1 MTRDLTTETSTYKKG
16 FEISITAHVC
26 VLFLLFAASILSSL
40 PFFRR
45 KEKPP
50 LPPIEF
56 TIEIPDSMV
65 EQAKPEE
72 EKPAPRPPEPVK
84 KPEDVPDDP
93 VKNPDPIPDKPE
105 IKKPEKPKPPKII
118 KKPIEISGKIIEKP
132 IKKEI
137 IKQDKI
143 IVKPTEIIKKL
154 PPNVKTVKNPGVKL
168 TPKEIEKLLAMGAK
182 ASDHTS
188 IPGDNEICL
197 LAIKNAL
204 YAAWVMPP
212 AEDNTGRP
220 AEIEIRL
227 GSTGAVLSYRLISS
241 SGNRNFDD
249 SALAAAAAV
258 PSFSNLSPEFLRAY
272 NNIVTIEFQLE

>member
-65 EQAKPEE
+65 EQANPEE
-72 EKPAPRPPEPVK
+72 EKPAPKPPEPVK
-84 KPEDVPDDP
+84 DLEDIP
-93 VKNPDPIPDKPE
+93 NPIPDKPE
-105 IKKPEKPKPPKII
+105 IKEPEKPKPPKII
-118 KKPIEISGKIIEKP
+118 KKPVEISKRIIEKP

-137 IKQDKI
+137 IKQNKI
-143 IVKPTEIIKKL
+143 IVKPKEIIKKL

>member
-26 VLFLLFAASILSSL
+26 VLFLLFVASILRSL
-40 PFFRR
+40 PFFRP

-56 TIEIPDSMV
+56 TIEIPDYMV
-65 EQAKPEE
+65 EQAQ
-72 EKPAPRPPEPVK
+72 PEPEK
-84 KPEDVPDDP
+84 TAPKPPDPVEDQDSIPDP
-93 VKNPDPIPDKPE
+93 VKIPDKPE
-105 IKKPEKPKPPKII
+105 IKEPEKPKPPKIV
-118 KKPIEISGKIIEKP
+118 KKPIEISKKIVEKP

-137 IKQDKI
+137 IKQNRI
-143 IVKPTEIIKKL
+143 IVKPKEIIKRL
-154 PPNVKTVKNPGVKL
+154 PPNVKTVTNPGVRL
-168 TPKEIEKLLAMGAK
+168 SAKEIEKLLAMGAK

-204 YAAWVMPP
+204 YAAWVMPA

-258 PSFSNLSPEFLRAY
+258 PAFSNLSPEFLRAY

>member
-16 FEISITAHVC
+16 FEISLTAHVC

-40 PFFRR
+40 PFFRP

-72 EKPAPRPPEPVK
+72 EKPAPKPPEPVK
-84 KPEDVPDDP
+84 DLEDIP
-93 VKNPDPIPDKPE
+93 NPIPDKPE
-105 IKKPEKPKPPKII
+105 IKEPEKPKPPKII
-118 KKPIEISGKIIEKP
+118 KKPVEISKRIIEKP
-132 IKKEI
+132 KKKEI
-137 IKQDKI
+137 IKQNKI
-143 IVKPTEIIKKL
+143 IVKPKDIIKKL

-204 YAAWVMPP
+204 YSAWVMPP

-258 PSFSNLSPEFLRAY
+258 PAFSNLSPEFLRAY

>member
-16 FEISITAHVC
+16 FEISLTAHVC

-72 EKPAPRPPEPVK
+72 EKPAPKPPDIVK
-84 KPEDVPDDP
+84 DPEDI
-93 VKNPDPIPDKPE
+93 PDPIPDKPE
-105 IKKPEKPKPPKII
+105 IKEPEKAPPPKII
-118 KKPIEISGKIIEKP
+118 KKPIEISKKIIEKP
-132 IKKEI
+132 TKKEI
-137 IKQDKI
+137 IKQNKI
-143 IVKPTEIIKKL
+143 IVKPKEIIKKL
-154 PPNVKTVKNPGVKL
+154 PPNVKTVKNPGVRL
-168 TPKEIEKLLAMGAK
+168 SAKEIEKLLAMGAK

-258 PSFSNLSPEFLRAY
+258 PAFSNLSPEFLRAY